1 MGRLAG
7 DLEGLEAKGGGEA
20 EGRWIVAGG
29 RGGTLS
35 PRADSMAEVESSR
48 SWQSAELA
56 YKLLLQQLALAA
68 QHPRGAA
75 SSYLRNKCVVKCADA
90 IALNNAEGKGPVPG
104 VRFGVQN

>member
-7 DLEGLEAKGGGEA
+7 SLEGLEARGGGEA

-29 RGGTLS
+29 RGGNLS

-56 YKLLLQQLALAA
+56 YKLPSPAVSPGSPAPGRGSKLLPPQ
-68 QHPRGAA
+68 
-75 SSYLRNKCVVKCADA
+75 
-90 IALNNAEGKGPVPG
+90 
-104 VRFGVQN
+104 